1 MNSEILKMAR
11 ARGAGF
17 QVSSPLRYNFII
29 LLIYNE
35 YLLFKYSVKIVIFMK
50 ESSYSFQVL
59 PTGFVEIYLL

>member
-1 MNSEILKMAR
+1 MPGGQDFRNLL
-11 ARGAGF
+11 
-17 QVSSPLRYNFII
+17 PLVIIFFII

>member
-1 MNSEILKMAR
+1 MPGGQDFRYLL
-11 ARGAGF
+11 
-17 QVSSPLRYNFII
+17 PLVIIFFII